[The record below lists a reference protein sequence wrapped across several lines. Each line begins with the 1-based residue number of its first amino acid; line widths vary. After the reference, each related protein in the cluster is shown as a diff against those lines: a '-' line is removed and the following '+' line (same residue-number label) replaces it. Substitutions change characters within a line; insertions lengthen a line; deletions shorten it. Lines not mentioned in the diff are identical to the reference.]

1 MATVLAP
8 RFFKGR
14 LMLVTR
20 KQVEDHTFWAEHDIA
35 LAVSFNGGC
44 FQREGNEQNQGWFQ
58 YPLGRKALNI
68 PLSSKRRCVE
78 RTRSCLPHI
87 VGTWACS
94 RNVAMHCLNTVHRGP
109 VGMGMLAMILC
120 PHSIDE
126 AVAKTIMQR
135 IKSKWPRMANAVL
148 QSKRPYEY
156 RDAMLWDRFHEL
168 VKEVIPRIRV
178 TEGMLREGSVAFTGG
193 WSAPQITHGE
203 VMRRIIETPHQR
215 SKLEQLELLLTE
227 SQRGIQEGLPVAELQ
242 ETWAEWQRDYG
253 PHASEEA
260 AHKKGKGKEKGKAK
274 GKVAETK
281 GGQGG
286 KGKEKGKV
294 ADGKGGKDGKG
305 KEKSQVADSK
315 GEGGKGSK
323 TSGIQADATINAMFR
338 TCHESLT
345 FTFPTRSGYFSELV
359 SESGAAR
366 ATARSQR
373 NGIHHFQIN
382 VCAEHCWYL
391 PSGWGGGGKGR
402 RATTIRQKTNRKNR
416 IQTRKVEVFSGR
428 ADAVCD
434 PLRCRSG
441 RPGARNA
448 RFRDASI
455 RLELF
460 WYASRSG
467 TLNL

>member
-1 MATVLAP
+1 
-8 RFFKGR
+8 
-14 LMLVTR
+14 
-20 KQVEDHTFWAEHDIA
+20 
-35 LAVSFNGGC
+35 
-44 FQREGNEQNQGWFQ
+44 
-58 YPLGRKALNI
+58 
-68 PLSSKRRCVE
+68 
-78 RTRSCLPHI
+78 
-87 VGTWACS
+87 
-94 RNVAMHCLNTVHRGP
+94 
-109 VGMGMLAMILC
+109 MGMVVMTMC
-120 PHSIDE
+120 PHAMDE
-126 AVAKTIMQR
+126 AWAKTVMR
-135 IKSKWPRMANAVL
+135 TIKTKWPRMSTAVL
-148 QSKRPYEY
+148 QSTRPRDY
-156 RDAMLWDRFHEL
+156 RDGMLWDRFHEL
-168 VKEVIPRIRV
+168 VKEVIPRTRV
-178 TEGMLREGSVAFTGG
+178 PEGVLREGSLAFTGG
-193 WSAPQITHGE
+193 WSVPELALWE
-203 VMRRIIETPHQR
+203 AVRRLIETPHER
-215 SKLEQLELLLTE
+215 SQLEQLQLLLTE

-242 ETWAEWQRDYG
+242 ATWAEWQQNYG
-253 PHASEEA
+253 PHASEA
-260 AHKKGKGKEKGKAK
+260 PQKGKGKGKEKGKAK

-345 FTFPTRSGYFSELV
+345 FTSPTRSEYLSELD

-416 IQTRKVEVFSGR
+416 IQT
-428 ADAVCD
+428 
-434 PLRCRSG
+434 
-441 RPGARNA
+441 
-448 RFRDASI
+448 
-455 RLELF
+455 
-460 WYASRSG
+460 
-467 TLNL
+467 